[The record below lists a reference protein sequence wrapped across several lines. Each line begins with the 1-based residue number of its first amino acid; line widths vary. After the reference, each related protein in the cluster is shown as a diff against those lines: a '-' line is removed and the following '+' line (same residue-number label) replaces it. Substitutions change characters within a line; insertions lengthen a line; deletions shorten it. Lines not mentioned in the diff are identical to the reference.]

1 MAVVQSARLVCACG
15 LFAAAGS
22 VAAAQSS
29 DSGTSM
35 EMSVQVSITS
45 DVVDTDGNQILP
57 APVPTVFRLTRMRG
71 SAGWQTVVTYGKYT
85 GIPTRASSHPLDG
98 ARVEFDDA
106 TGATRVYNSAGVLNP
121 LLSTDSAGGVRGA
134 LGPGQWLDG
143 LVARDNEQPTRL
155 RDLLEKY
162 GKPVGRVRGLDR
174 FLTQLEETVEEVLA
188 DSHSALL
195 REINTVRDGSL
206 ESHIVFDYE
215 RRADGAWVRKSM
227 RAEHV
232 VPGDATRRTRT
243 TVQFTE
249 LSTGGR

>member
-1 MAVVQSARLVCACG
+1 MAVIQGVGLVCACG

-22 VAAAQSS
+22 VALAQNV

-35 EMSVQVSITS
+35 EASVQVSITS
-45 DVVDTDGNQILP
+45 EVVDKDGNQILP
-57 APVPTVFRLTRMRG
+57 VSVPTVFRLARTRR
-71 SAGWQTVVTYGKYT
+71 SAGWLTVVTYRQPAG
-85 GIPTRASSHPLDG
+85 GPTRASSHPLDG
-98 ARVEFDDA
+98 ARVEFDEA
-106 TGATRVYNSAGVLNP
+106 SGTTRVYNSAGELNP
-121 LLSTDSAGGVRGA
+121 LLSTDSTGGLHGA
-134 LGPGQWLDG
+134 SGPGQWLDG
-143 LVARDNEQPTRL
+143 LIARDNEQPKRS

-174 FLTQLEETVEEVLA
+174 FLTHHEETVEEVLA

-195 REINTVRDGSL
+195 REINTIRDGIL

-215 RRADGAWVRKSM
+215 RRADGAWMRKSM

-232 VPGDATRRTRT
+232 MPGDATQRTRT

-249 LSTGGR
+249 LSTGGK